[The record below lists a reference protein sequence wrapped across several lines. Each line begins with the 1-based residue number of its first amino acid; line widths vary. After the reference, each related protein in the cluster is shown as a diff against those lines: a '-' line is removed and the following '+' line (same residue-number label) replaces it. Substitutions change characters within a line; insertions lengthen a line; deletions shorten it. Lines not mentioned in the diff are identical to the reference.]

1 MARPLAPSQPLPPKA
16 PKFFCAN
23 IDAQDR
29 VDDPPDS
36 SVLIDYIRNAY
47 EENVPRDEQLRK
59 EKLFMEGVMVDAHNT
74 DLVCVFVDVP
84 NTNDTTAIVCASIC
98 ELERRYQDVA
108 EDHIGRPRR
117 PNDTGYYNDH
127 FVWSCGMY
135 PGHPHASLRPGF
147 ARICFAF
154 ATKSEHSGHIVQQV
168 YHNLKAR
175 DTEPGEIINEF
186 QNDMSEHNPGLQ
198 RHHDRMIAQLRRFEQ
213 RLVVSLTDLELVSL
227 PFDIP
232 CSGSET
238 DNAYDA
244 VEKCLAEA
252 NRLPRDNVAHM
263 LHPEEEIPDRKKRTY
278 FMFRTPYETQSGVL
292 DSDLKPIIEGIKK
305 ALDKKEEGRKMVLPI
320 KWKGC
325 VVFTKGRI
333 DNIKEWNRSPS
344 NINAV
349 SLDSW

>member
-1 MARPLAPSQPLPPKA
+1 MFSSEFFWSLSTNSVIFLHYLLPFGPEKQNSHSPVLRMEHNEATHQIEAPEPGSQ
-16 PKFFCAN
+16 
-23 IDAQDR
+23 R
-29 VDDPPDS
+29 
-36 SVLIDYIRNAY
+36 
-47 EENVPRDEQLRK
+47 EETTETPQAWRCMPR
-59 EKLFMEGVMVDAHNT
+59 
-74 DLVCVFVDVP
+74 
-84 NTNDTTAIVCASIC
+84 
-98 ELERRYQDVA
+98 
-108 EDHIGRPRR
+108 
-117 PNDTGYYNDH
+117 
-127 FVWSCGMY
+127 
-135 PGHPHASLRPGF
+135 GF
-147 ARICFAF
+147 
-154 ATKSEHSGHIVQQV
+154 Q
-168 YHNLKAR
+168 R

-325 VVFTKGRI
+325 VVFTEGRI

-344 NINAV
+344 NITAV

>member
-1 MARPLAPSQPLPPKA
+1 MARPLAPRPPRPPSQPLPPKA

-47 EENVPRDEQLRK
+47 EESVPRDEQLRK

-84 NTNDTTAIVCASIC
+84 NTCDATGIICSSIC

-127 FVWSCGMY
+127 FVWGCGIH

-154 ATKSEHSGHIVQQV
+154 PTKAEHSGHVVQQV
-168 YHNLKAR
+168 YRNLKAVY
-175 DTEPGEIINEF
+175 
-186 QNDMSEHNPGLQ
+186 
-198 RHHDRMIAQLRRFEQ
+198 RHRLLRRC
-213 RLVVSLTDLELVSL
+213 T
-227 PFDIP
+227 
-232 CSGSET
+232 
-238 DNAYDA
+238 
-244 VEKCLAEA
+244 
-252 NRLPRDNVAHM
+252 
-263 LHPEEEIPDRKKRTY
+263 
-278 FMFRTPYETQSGVL
+278 
-292 DSDLKPIIEGIKK
+292 
-305 ALDKKEEGRKMVLPI
+305 LPI
-320 KWKGC
+320 EFRNMYIFVSQPIWYFHRYNPLTFRR
-325 VVFTKGRI
+325 VGRLHDI
-333 DNIKEWNRSPS
+333 AD
-344 NINAV
+344 
-349 SLDSW
+349 